1 MKNKGKISSDESN
14 IQKLVGN
21 YLKLRVAGNG
31 LTAEGQHLDEDSLTA
46 FIEGHLSEKESL
58 PMVNH
63 LVDCSFCRHVTA
75 ELVKL
80 DFALT
85 DERARVITRK
95 SEEPAPVSKVLN
107 DILGRIFGSNEGVV
121 FAHQEAD
128 EEDESE
134 NKEDTD
140 KDI

>member
-1 MKNKGKISSDESN
+1 MKNKGKFSSDESN

-46 FIEGHLSEKESL
+46 FVEGNLSEKESL